1 MIRSSGYNI
10 IVDTVPPAIPAM
22 KDDTGVCFLRAAVC
36 RCSDDD
42 GNVDDDDDDDVAAAL
57 SDFVI

>member
-1 MIRSSGYNI
+1 
-10 IVDTVPPAIPAM
+10 M